1 MSPQQQINRNG
12 GGSTSGNAGPSMG
25 SRFSLAILA
34 AGPLGPPHYPLD
46 EWSTNVSRGDNPVTD
61 FLFKIIPVE
70 KPTQKPRGDTTTR
83 TI

>member
-1 MSPQQQINRNG
+1 MSPQQHIHRNG

-25 SRFSLAILA
+25 LSLAILA
-34 AGPLGPPHYPLD
+34 AGRLGPPHYPLV

-61 FLFKIIPVE
+61 FLFELITVE
-70 KPTQKPRGDTTTR
+70 KPTQKPRSDTTTR